1 MTGET
6 SEYTGREIVDMV
18 EGIDLY
24 TTNDE
29 KVGHIAEVS
38 TDYIVVEE
46 GDMFERAMFIPRS
59 AVQESGEDRWTVQGD
74 VWQYATDQRPEGG
87 DQYTGMAAT
96 DETSDVGPSR
106 QTDLGDDTERIQVHE
121 EDLQARKVSREAGE
135 VVVQKQVVEEVK
147 TIDVP
152 VMREEVRVERRPV
165 TDGDQTADA
174 SGAFTGDTIR
184 VPVMEEDVEVRKI
197 PRAVEE
203 VEISKVRTQDTKH
216 VEDTVRREQ
225 VDIDDASGRT
235 TEDRS

>member
-46 GDMFERAMFIPRS
+46 GDMFDRAMFIPRS
-59 AVQESGEDRWTVQGD
+59 AVQESGDDRWTVQGD
-74 VWQYATDQRPEGG
+74 VWQYATDQRPGG
-87 DQYTGMAAT
+87 SDQSA
-96 DETSDVGPSR
+96 DVGTSR
-106 QTDLGDDTERIQVHE
+106 QTDVGGDTERIQVHE
-121 EDLQARKVSREAGE
+121 EDLQARKVAREAGE
-135 VVVQKQVVEEVK
+135 VVVNKEVVEEVK
-147 TIDVP
+147 TVDVP

-174 SGAFTGDTIR
+174 SDAFTGDTIR
-184 VPVMEEDVEVRKI
+184 VPVMEEDVEVRKV

-216 VEDTVRREQ
+216 VQDTVRKEQ
-225 VDIDDASGRT
+225 LDIDDASGRT
-235 TEDRS
+235 TEDRV